1 VKTMTLVAKH
11 LYFGLDPLTLRDAAN
26 RVLERVPEEPA
37 ARATVRLGALVE
49 DLRLNAAA
57 SQSVVEQMVADGV
70 LEPVTR
76 NGDEFALTDRFRAIA
91 RARIIEPLPRGDA
104 QMLLQHCAELA
115 ARFNRTAAR
124 NKYEIDAIVA
134 YGAWM
139 TRQPDL
145 GELTI
150 GITGRHR
157 APVQRPLIGRATAQ
171 TEGTDAIRTLFERQS
186 SFLVVKFYK
195 RMTDVPRPFSVVF
208 RADD

>member
-1 VKTMTLVAKH
+1 MKTMTLVARH
-11 LYFGLDPLTLRDAAN
+11 LYFGLDALKLRDAAN
-26 RVLERVPEEPA
+26 RVLERVPAEPA
-37 ARATVRLGALVE
+37 AHAKVRLGALVE
-49 DLRLNAAA
+49 DLRLSAEA
-57 SQSVVEQMVADGV
+57 SQNVVAQMVADGI
-70 LEPVTR
+70 LERVAR
-76 NGDEFALTDRFRAIA
+76 EGDAFAITDRFRAIA

-124 NKYEIDAIVA
+124 NRYEIETIVA

-139 TRQPDL
+139 SRQVDL
-145 GELTI
+145 GELAI

-171 TEGTDAIRTLFERQS
+171 TEGTDEIRALFERQS
-186 SFLVVKFYK
+186 SFLVVKLYK
-195 RMTDVPRPFSVVF
+195 RTTDVPRPFSVVF

>member
-1 VKTMTLVAKH
+1 MTLVARH
-11 LYFGLDPLTLRDAAN
+11 LYFGLDALKLRDAAN

-37 ARATVRLGALVE
+37 AHAKVRLGALVE
-49 DLRLNAAA
+49 DLRLSAEA
-57 SQSVVEQMVADGV
+57 SQTVVAQMVADGI
-70 LEPVTR
+70 LEPVAR
-76 NGDEFALTDRFRAIA
+76 ASDEFAITDRFRAIA

-124 NKYEIDAIVA
+124 NRYEIETIVA

-139 TRQPDL
+139 SRQVDL
-145 GELTI
+145 GELAI

-171 TEGTDAIRTLFERQS
+171 TEGTDEIRALFERQS
-186 SFLVVKFYK
+186 SFLVVKLYK
-195 RMTDVPRPFSVVF
+195 RTTDIPRPFSVVF